1 MAKATPR
8 KGGQV
13 FDADEALPSMIARAR
28 GGVIRQAL
36 PTVDPATCGPVV
48 VPGGRWHLR
57 RGTASLVAGS
67 ARAGAVARAGLCLLA
82 LAGGLGGCAGATPTP
97 AARAP
102 TATVAL
108 AGPTVPA
115 ARAPGGTGSPGTYP
129 DPALTPG
136 DVFPGVTAR
145 EVCQAGY
152 SASVR
157 NVSTDEK
164 AAVYRRYGLADA
176 PGRHEVDHFISLEL
190 GGSNALTNLWPET
203 YEPRPGAHEKDRVE
217 DSLHQQVCAGTM
229 TLAQAQ
235 EAIRT
240 DWVAV
245 YTRIARP

>member
-1 MAKATPR
+1 MVKLTPR
-8 KGGQV
+8 KGMQL
-13 FDADEALPSMIARAR
+13 FDADEALIGMIARAR
-28 GGVIRQAL
+28 GGVIRRAL
-36 PTVDPATCGPVV
+36 PTVDPATRELVV

-57 RGTASLVAGS
+57 RGTGSLAGDS
-67 ARAGAVARAGLCLLA
+67 ARAGAVARAGLCLLV
-82 LAGGLGGCAGATPTP
+82 LVGGLGGCAGATTTL

-136 DVFPGVTAR
+136 DIFPGVTAR

-157 NVSTDEK
+157 NVSADEK
-164 AAVYRRYGLADA
+164 AAVYRRYGLANA
-176 PGRHEVDHFISLEL
+176 PGQHEVDHFVSLEL
-190 GGSNALTNLWPET
+190 GGSNALTNLWPEA

-240 DWVAV
+240 DWVVV

>member
-1 MAKATPR
+1 
-8 KGGQV
+8 V
-13 FDADEALPSMIARAR
+13 FDADEALLGMIARAR
-28 GGVIRQAL
+28 GGGVRRAR
-36 PTVDPATCGPVV
+36 PTAGPATHGPVAA
-48 VPGGRWHLR
+48 PGGRGHLR
-57 RGTASLVAGS
+57 RGTGSLAGGS
-67 ARAGAVARAGLCLLA
+67 ARAGAITRAGLCLLV
-82 LAGGLGGCAGATPTP
+82 LVGGLGGCAGATPTP
-97 AARAP
+97 ALRVP

-108 AGPTVPA
+108 AGPTVPAA

-136 DVFPGVTAR
+136 DVFPGVTTR

-157 NVSTDEK
+157 SVGADEK

-176 PGRHEVDHFISLEL
+176 PGQHEVDHFISLEL
-190 GGSNALTNLWPET
+190 GGSNALTNLWPEA

-217 DSLHQQVCAGTM
+217 DYLHQQVCAGTM

-245 YTRIARP
+245 YARIGRP

>member
-1 MAKATPR
+1 MAIATPR
-8 KGGQV
+8 TG
-13 FDADEALPSMIARAR
+13 
-28 GGVIRQAL
+28 RQLFGA
-36 PTVDPATCGPVV
+36 
-48 VPGGRWHLR
+48 
-57 RGTASLVAGS
+57 
-67 ARAGAVARAGLCLLA
+67 AGAARVGLCLLA
-82 LAGGLGGCAGATPTP
+82 LVGGLGGCAGATPTP

-108 AGPTVPA
+108 AGPTVSA
-115 ARAPGGTGSPGTYP
+115 ARAPGGTGPPGTYP

-136 DVFPGVTAR
+136 DVLPGVTAR

-157 NVSTDEK
+157 NVSADEK

-176 PGRHEVDHFISLEL
+176 PGQHEVDHFVSLEL
-190 GGSNALTNLWPET
+190 GGSNALTNLWPEA

-217 DSLHQQVCAGTM
+217 DYLHRQVCAGAM